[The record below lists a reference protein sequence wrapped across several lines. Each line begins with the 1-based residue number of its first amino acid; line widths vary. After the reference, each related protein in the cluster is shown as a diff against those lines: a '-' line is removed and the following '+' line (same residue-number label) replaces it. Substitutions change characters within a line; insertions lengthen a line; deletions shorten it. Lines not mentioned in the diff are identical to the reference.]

1 LSERYDTS
9 LVIWERAKLERISES
24 FDLIAAI
31 MAVGIVVRSLCGI
44 MKNKWTDTPV
54 VAIDSS
60 LSCAVPVIGG
70 HHGANE
76 LALNLAEAVGLFPA
90 ITTATD
96 AAKRPCIEDVA
107 SIFHADVVN
116 KDASKEINL
125 SFLRED
131 VPVLRLKGPKIVIV
145 DENVAVLK
153 RKALVVGLG
162 ARKGVNSD
170 EVLQAIESALME
182 AGKSQKEIGVLATTE
197 LKRGENGIIEAAKIL
212 NIKVLYL
219 SHEVL
224 NAQSP
229 PTPSRAKGIGLAG
242 VAEPAVLA
250 LAEKL
255 IMPKRIYGRV
265 TVALGE

>member
-1 LSERYDTS
+1 M
-9 LVIWERAKLERISES
+9 VICEKANLEQICES

-31 MAVGIVVRSLCGI
+31 MAVGIVVRNLCHVL
-44 MKNKWTDTPV
+44 KNKWTDTPV

-60 LSCAVPVIGG
+60 LRCAVG

-76 LALNLAEAVGLFPA
+76 LALHLAEVLGLFPA

-96 AAKRPCIEDVA
+96 AAARPCLEEVA
-107 SIFHADVVN
+107 STLRAEIVN

-131 VPVLRLKGPKIVIV
+131 VPVLRLKGPRIVIV
-145 DENVAVLK
+145 DANVAVLK
-153 RKALVVGLG
+153 SKALVVGLG
-162 ARKGVNSD
+162 TRKGVRSE
-170 EVLQAIESALME
+170 EVLQAIDSALKE
-182 AGKSQKEIGVLATTE
+182 TGKGRDEIGVLATTE
-197 LKRGENGIIEAAKIL
+197 LKRGENGIVEAAKTL
-212 NIKVLYL
+212 DKEVLYL
-219 SHEVL
+219 SREVL

-229 PTPSRAKGIGLAG
+229 PSPSRAKDIGLAG

-255 IMPKRIYGRV
+255 IMPKKAYGRV